1 MSLAPTIN
9 RLFAERCALWRARGL
24 SMRTSGILAG
34 AGCDTIDD
42 IARLGRPYFEV
53 RPNCGTRSVTKL
65 GELAGWPAK
74 PHTMVDV
81 FGDVLGLAIG
91 DTTEVREVAQDIAL
105 ALRRAGFIL
114 QVRS

>member
-1 MSLAPTIN
+1 MSLAPAIN
-9 RLFAERCALWRARGL
+9 RLFAERRALWRARGL

-42 IARLGRPYFEV
+42 VARLGRLYS
-53 RPNCGTRSVTKL
+53 RPNCGTRSLTEL
-65 GELAGWPAK
+65 AELAGWPAK

-81 FGDVLGLAIG
+81 IGTVLGLAIA
-91 DTTEVREVAQDIAL
+91 DATEVREVAQDVAL
-105 ALRRAGFIL
+105 ALRRAGFVL